1 MPKLTVA
8 ILTKN
13 EEERLP
19 AALASVA
26 WADEIVVT
34 DSGSTD
40 RTVEIA
46 KAAGARVLFREFD
59 NFSAQFNWSFEQS
72 GNPWIL
78 SLDADEVVD
87 GELASSIRAT
97 LASEPEYEV
106 YNVIRDSFV
115 LGRRMHSTAWSHER
129 LPRLFK
135 KGSLVY
141 SGLVHPLIAR
151 GGRQAGLLSGRLLHY
166 TYRDMEQYFLKFQQY
181 TSLWAKNQ
189 HARGRR
195 ACLPL
200 IAANSAW
207 RFFHNYFLRREFLD
221 GRHGFIFSILSMAY
235 TFVKYIKLWD
245 LNRLGDLRRKAAS
258 GDGGGARERGHA
270 YRDRL

>member
-1 MPKLTVA
+1 MPKLTVS
-8 ILTKN
+8 ILTLN
-13 EEERLP
+13 EEEMLP

-46 KAAGARVLFREFD
+46 KAAGAKVLFRKFD
-59 NFSAQFNWSFEQS
+59 DFSSQFNWAFEQS

-87 GELASSIRAT
+87 GELANSIRGT
-97 LASEPEYEV
+97 LASEPKYEV
-106 YNVIRDSFV
+106 YQVVRDSFV

-135 KGSLVY
+135 KGVLVY
-141 SGLVHPLIAR
+141 SGLVHPTIDC
-151 GGRQAGLLSGRLLHY
+151 GGRQAGLLKGRLLHH
-166 TYRDMEQYFLKFQQY
+166 TYRDLEQYFQKFQHY

-195 ACLPL
+195 ASLPL
-200 IAANSAW
+200 VVANSCW
-207 RFFHNYFLRREFLD
+207 RFFHNYFFRREFLD
-221 GRHGFIFSILSMAY
+221 GRYGFIFSILSTAY
-235 TFVKYIKLWD
+235 TFIKYIKLWD
-245 LNRLGDLRRKAAS
+245 LNRLDDLRKKSAA
-258 GDGGGARERGHA
+258 GGEAKERGK
-270 YRDRL
+270 DGKE